1 MFKNH
6 EVYCGFDLVEFNRV
20 RDVLDAAGI
29 KHRVKVDNIGAT
41 RLRGGSPIAG
51 GVGASAVGVGNGNGY
66 DKQYYIYV
74 SKADY
79 DLAIAKIMGKVK

>member
-6 EVYCGFDLVEFNRV
+6 EVYCGFDAAEFNRV

-29 KHRVKVDNIGAT
+29 KHRVKVDDIGAN
-41 RLRGGSPIAG
+41 RLRGGAPIAG
-51 GVGASAVGVGNGNGY
+51 GVGASAVGAGNGNGY

-79 DLAIAKIMGKVK
+79 DLAIAKISEKH